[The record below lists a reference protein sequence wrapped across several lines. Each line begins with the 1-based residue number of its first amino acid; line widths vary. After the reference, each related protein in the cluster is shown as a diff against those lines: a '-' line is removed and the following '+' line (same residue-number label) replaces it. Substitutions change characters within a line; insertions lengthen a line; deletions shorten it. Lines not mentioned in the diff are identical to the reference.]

1 LILAVVQSDFFTI
14 LDLKSANAVCIASMF
29 GVCLVVVNSGLGI
42 DAGFYTSKSDAGYS
56 IVD

>member
-1 LILAVVQSDFFTI
+1 LILAVQSDFFTI

-42 DAGFYTSKSDAGYS
+42 DAGFYTSKRDAGYS